1 MKIALATNN
10 AHKLEEMRVI
20 LSDCFDEFASLKEL
34 GIDVDIEETGTTLV
48 ENALIKARTIH
59 DMTGMISLADDTG
72 LSVDALNGE
81 PGVYSARY
89 AGEEHDDNA
98 NIAKLLDKMNGVA
111 LPDRT
116 AHFSTVIAVCFPDG
130 TEFTVEGRVDGHIST
145 ERHGTNGFGYDP
157 VFFANELNKC
167 FAEGTIEEK
176 SSVSH
181 RSRALHKALTVLKE
195 MKANGK
201 IK

>member
-34 GIDVDIEETGTTLV
+34 GIDVEIEETGTTLV
-48 ENALIKARTIH
+48 ENALIKARTIR

-72 LSVDALNGE
+72 LSVDSLNGE

-98 NIAKLLDKMNGVA
+98 NIAKLLDKMKGVA

-130 TEFTVEGRVDGHIST
+130 KEFTVEGRVDGHIST

-181 RSRALHKALTVLKE
+181 RSRALNKALEVLKQ
-195 MKANGK
+195 MKTNGE